1 MSGIRISGLVKRF
14 GSVVAVNNVSLEIGE
29 GEFVS
34 LLGPSGCGKTTI
46 LRCLAGLETPD
57 AGVIQIGDD
66 VVFSA
71 DTGINIPPGKRGLGM
86 VFQSYAL
93 WPHMSVFNN
102 VSFGLELMGIPRE
115 KRAQIVADALNLVGI
130 GELAHRYP
138 SELSGGQQQRVALAR
153 AVVTQPKI
161 LLLDEPLSNLDAKLR
176 MQMRAELQ
184 RLHRKLKCTVVY
196 VTHDQLEAMTL
207 STKIVLLKDGVLQQY
222 DEPHRIYEE
231 PVNCWVADFVGNPVI
246 NRLAGTVLPNGLVQ
260 LDCGP
265 SIRLSSHKL
274 DAQQRI
280 QIGLRPEEI
289 QLREDGS
296 GIILKGTVHS
306 VQPAGGE
313 TYVQV
318 KIGTDV
324 ITVKVFGKALF
335 ELEEEV
341 TVCIDEDKIL
351 VFDENEIRIERK
363 QQISA

>member
-176 MQMRAELQ
+176 MQMRAEL
-184 RLHRKLKCTVVY
+184 
-196 VTHDQLEAMTL
+196 
-207 STKIVLLKDGVLQQY
+207 
-222 DEPHRIYEE
+222 
-231 PVNCWVADFVGNPVI
+231 
-246 NRLAGTVLPNGLVQ
+246 
-260 LDCGP
+260 
-265 SIRLSSHKL
+265 
-274 DAQQRI
+274 
-280 QIGLRPEEI
+280 
-289 QLREDGS
+289 
-296 GIILKGTVHS
+296 
-306 VQPAGGE
+306 
-313 TYVQV
+313 
-318 KIGTDV
+318 
-324 ITVKVFGKALF
+324 
-335 ELEEEV
+335 
-341 TVCIDEDKIL
+341 
-351 VFDENEIRIERK
+351 
-363 QQISA
+363 